1 MEADQPAAFNVS
13 YHLGRFHRVGRRYG
27 SEPSVCTRRP
37 WRSGNGTWGR
47 TTRKRCAAA
56 RRWPTAFYAAGHYP
70 EAMDLFRETL
80 GRRARVLGPE
90 HPDTLRSR
98 GSLGNCYHAMGDY
111 ETAAGMHRQT
121 LADRER
127 VLGPDHPSSQA
138 SRNNLAKAEQALARK
153 LNMS

>member
-1 MEADQPAAFNVS
+1 MSTTTWAAFTG
-13 YHLGRFHRVGRRYG
+13 LGGATVG
-27 SEPSVCTRRP
+27 PSVCTRRP
-37 WRSGNGTWGR
+37 WRSGNGTWGPDHPETLR
-47 TTRKRCAAA
+47 SC
-56 RRWPTAFYAAGHYP
+56 TALANSFYAAGHYP

-80 GRRARVLGPE
+80 SRRARVLGPE

-153 LNMS
+153 LNMDGQD